1 MKLELTGR
9 HVAVTPAL
17 EKFARTKLAK
27 IEKLVLGPMDVHVIL
42 TVEKRRHIA
51 EILTHA
57 RNVSMSAREVTG
69 DMYTSIGECV
79 EKLESQARRHKEK
92 FEARR
97 RRPKVPET
105 AALAEDDANEK
116 PRKRSK
122 SGSAT
127 GSSRARAKRAAA
139 GPVIVASD
147 VYPRKPMSVEEA
159 ALQVDGS
166 DLGFFV
172 FRNSVSQEINVLF
185 RRKDGTLGLIEP
197 EA

>member
-27 IEKLVLGPMDVHVIL
+27 IEKLVPGPMDVHVIL

-51 EILTHA
+51 EILAHA
-57 RNVSMSAREVTG
+57 KTVSMSAREVTG

-79 EKLESQARRHKEK
+79 EKLETQARRHKEK
-92 FEARR
+92 FETRR
-97 RRPKVPET
+97 RRPKAPEPPET
-105 AALAEDDANEK
+105 EEPAPGKK
-116 PRKRSK
+116 PRRVAGRESGASSPRPRGKRRE
-122 SGSAT
+122 GS
-127 GSSRARAKRAAA
+127 
-139 GPVIVASD
+139 PVIVASEA
-147 VYPRKPMSVEEA
+147 YPRKPMTVEEA

-172 FRNSVSQEINVLF
+172 FRNSTTQEINVLF
-185 RRKDGTLGLIEP
+185 RRKDGSLGLIEP